1 MTSPVSDPP
10 VPAEI
15 GGTVTEASVTTA
27 PSPTPDAAPAPTGDG
42 PGGPGGPAT
51 SPTWVRA
58 LRWMGPPVVALA
70 IFAVFL
76 LMKGADPI
84 DGFEK
89 MWSAAF
95 GDLDATGETLLRTLP
110 LLMAGLAVC
119 VPARAGLFNIGG
131 EGQLLLGAIGAT
143 AASMVI
149 DGSLPA
155 ALALTIMALSGA
167 LAGMLWSGFAGLLKV
182 VTGMNEAISSLLLN
196 YLAGLLLAWLV
207 FGPWK
212 DPRSFG
218 QAYSEELTGRD
229 RLPVIFGDRV
239 HIGILLAL
247 VVPVVLWAVLTFTPW
262 GFKLRVVGGNPE
274 AARRAGLKVGGLGL
288 AAMAVGGALAGLG
301 GMLEVAGVEG
311 RLRPDMLVG
320 FGYIGFLASWLGRHH
335 PLKIVGSSLALA
347 AIAVGGNGLKVAS
360 GLSGAAVN
368 VLMALV
374 LLAVLGWSQKEAR
387 S

>member
-10 VPAEI
+10 VTVEL
-15 GGTVTEASVTTA
+15 GGTVEAASVTTA
-27 PSPTPDAAPAPTGDG
+27 PSPTPDTSPAPPGDG
-42 PGGPGGPAT
+42 PGGPTAN
-51 SPTWVRA
+51 PTWVRA

-70 IFAVFL
+70 IFALFL

-84 DGFEK
+84 EGFEQ
-89 MWSAAF
+89 MWAAAF
-95 GDLDATGETLLRTLP
+95 GDLDATGETLLRTIP

-131 EGQLLLGAIGAT
+131 EGQLLLGAIGA
-143 AASMVI
+143 AAAAMVI
-149 DGSLPA
+149 DGALPA
-155 ALALTIMALSGA
+155 ALALTIMAVSGA
-167 LAGMLWSGFAGLLKV
+167 VAGMLWAGIAGLLKV

-212 DPRSFG
+212 DPQSFG
-218 QAYSEELTGRD
+218 QAYSEELTGRE

-239 HIGILLAL
+239 HIGILLVL
-247 VVPVVLWAVLTFTPW
+247 IVPVVLWAVLTFTPW

-311 RLRPDMLVG
+311 RLRPDMLLG

>member
-1 MTSPVSDPP
+1 
-10 VPAEI
+10 
-15 GGTVTEASVTTA
+15 
-27 PSPTPDAAPAPTGDG
+27 
-42 PGGPGGPAT
+42 
-51 SPTWVRA
+51 
-58 LRWMGPPVVALA
+58 VALA
-70 IFAVFL
+70 IFALFL
-76 LMKGADPI
+76 GMKGADPL

-89 MWSAAF
+89 MWASAF
-95 GDLDATGETLLRTLP
+95 GDLDATGETLLRMLP

-143 AASMVI
+143 AAAMVI

-155 ALALTIMALSGA
+155 ALSLTIMALAGMV
-167 LAGMLWSGFAGLLKV
+167 AGMLWSGIAGLLRV
-182 VTGMNEAISSLLLN
+182 TTGMNEAISSLLLN

-218 QAYSEELTGRD
+218 QAYSEELTGRE

-239 HIGILLAL
+239 HVGILLIL
-247 VVPVVLWAVLTFTPW
+247 LVPVALWQILTFTPW

-274 AARRAGLKVGGLGL
+274 AARRAGLRVGGLGL
-288 AAMAVGGALAGLG
+288 AAMAAGGALAGLG

-311 RLRPDMLVG
+311 RLRPEMLVG

-335 PLKIVGSSLALA
+335 PLKIVGASAALA
-347 AIAVGGNGLKVAS
+347 AIAVGGNGLKVSS

-374 LLAVLGWSQKEAR
+374 LLAVLGWSQKEAKA
-387 S
+387 